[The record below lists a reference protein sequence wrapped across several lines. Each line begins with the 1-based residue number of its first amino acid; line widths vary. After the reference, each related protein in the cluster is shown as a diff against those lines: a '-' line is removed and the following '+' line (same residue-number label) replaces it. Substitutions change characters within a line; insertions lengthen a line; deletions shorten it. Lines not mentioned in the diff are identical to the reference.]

1 MMKVRFG
8 RVLYLKTE
16 QVDIEFN
23 LVFELLCKPK
33 VRKVFRIRYSD
44 AVLNNVSFNPE
55 KSPNHV
61 YVRPDLLYK
70 ALQYLE
76 ANEEIVVKVFES
88 SLSLENIPT
97 EGSVAVE
104 IIWNRRNTDS

>member
-1 MMKVRFG
+1 M
-8 RVLYLKTE
+8 
-16 QVDIEFN
+16 
-23 LVFELLCKPK
+23 
-33 VRKVFRIRYSD
+33 RKVFRIRYSD